1 MYVCTICMH
10 WTHVCTYI
18 YIMCNDVYALV
29 SCVAVCVYPECPGVL
44 KVIGVVEMEAAVSSH
59 AGETSEEGEGTG
71 CSQFEYECLPSG
83 QGCPAGQSELSLDNC
98 PKSVC
103 FGKQLISSI

>member
-1 MYVCTICMH
+1 MYVD
-10 WTHVCTYI
+10 
-18 YIMCNDVYALV
+18 IMCNDLYALV
-29 SCVAVCVYPECPGVL
+29 SCVAVCVYSECPGVL

-59 AGETSEEGEGTG
+59 AGETSSEEGEGTG

-83 QGCPAGQSELSLDNC
+83 QGCPAGQREERPDDCS
-98 PKSVC
+98 KSVC